1 MSADLTLLLLR
12 HAHAEPAATTPLGD
26 LDRGLSRR
34 GIEEADAAAAWLASQ
49 ALPMR
54 ALVSPALRTSQTLE
68 RVLAVTGAIATVIE
82 PRIYEATPGDLLDVI
97 EAHRDAGRLLLVG
110 HNPGLESL
118 VALLT
123 TGQSGDHRG
132 MPPAGL
138 AVLHFPDASA
148 IEPGAAQLTAFWS
161 P

>member
-1 MSADLTLLLLR
+1 MSQALTLMLLR
-12 HAHAEPAATTPLGD
+12 HAHAEPTPAAGSDAERALSQLGV
-26 LDRGLSRR
+26 S
-34 GIEEADAAAAWLASQ
+34 EADAAGRWLAGHGK
-49 ALPMR
+49 P
-54 ALVSPALRTSQTLE
+54 LR
-68 RVLAVTGAIATVIE
+68 AVTSTARRAEETLARVVQAVGDLPTQREAA
-82 PRIYEATPGDLLDVI
+82 IYEATPGDLFDVI

-110 HNPGLESL
+110 HNPGFESL

-138 AVLHFPDASA
+138 AVLDFPAGAA
-148 IEPGAAQLTAFWS
+148 IEPGAAELTAFWS

>member
-1 MSADLTLLLLR
+1 MSNELTLLLLR
-12 HAHAEPAATTPLGD
+12 HAPAEAAASTQADVDRPLSP
-26 LDRGLSRR
+26 RGA
-34 GIEEADAAAAWLASQ
+34 EEADAAADWLTGQ
-49 ALPMR
+49 TTPNR
-54 ALVSPALRTSQTLE
+54 AVCSPALRAQQTLA
-68 RVLAVTGAIATVIE
+68 RVVARTGAIDTVTE
-82 PRIYEATPGDLLDVI
+82 ESIYEATPGQLLDVI
-97 EAHRDAGRLLLVG
+97 ERHRDAGTLLMVG
-110 HNPGLESL
+110 HNPGFESL

-138 AVLHFPDASA
+138 AILHFPDGAA

>member
-1 MSADLTLLLLR
+1 MSAGLTLLLLR
-12 HAHAEPAATTPLGD
+12 HAHAEPESAHEQGD
-26 LDRGLSRR
+26 LGRALSQRGV
-34 GIEEADAAAAWLASQ
+34 EEADAAAAWLASHD
-49 ALPMR
+49 APLR
-54 ALVSPALRTSQTLE
+54 ALTSPARRTQQTLE
-68 RVLAVTGAIATVIE
+68 RVVAVTGAIETVVE

-138 AVLHFPDASA
+138 AVLSFPEASA

>member
-1 MSADLTLLLLR
+1 MSTGLTLLLLR
-12 HAHAEPAATTPLGD
+12 HAHAEPASDGQQGD
-26 LDRGLSRR
+26 SERGLSLR
-34 GIEEADAAAAWLASQ
+34 GIEEADAAAEWLSDQ
-49 ALPMR
+49 ALPLR
-54 ALVSPALRTSQTLE
+54 AVCSPARRARQTLE
-68 RVLAVTGAIATVIE
+68 RVVARCGAIDTRIE
-82 PRIYEATPGDLLDVI
+82 AAIYEATPGDLLGVV

-110 HNPGLESL
+110 HNPGFESL

-138 AVLHFPDASA
+138 AVLNFPDTAA

>member
-1 MSADLTLLLLR
+1 MSNELTVMLLR
-12 HAHAEPAATTPLGD
+12 HAPAEAARGGQDDAARPL
-26 LDRGLSRR
+26 SPR
-34 GIEEADAAAAWLASQ
+34 GIEEADAAADWLRSQ
-49 ALPMR
+49 PAPLR
-54 ALVSPALRTSQTLE
+54 ALCSPAQRAQQTLQ
-68 RVLAVTGAIATVIE
+68 RVVAGTGPIDTRTEDA
-82 PRIYEATPGDLLDVI
+82 IYEATPGDLMEVI
-97 EAHRDAGRLLLVG
+97 EANRDAGRLLLVG
-110 HNPGLESL
+110 HNPGLESV

-138 AVLHFPDASA
+138 AVLHFTAGAA